1 MKDLAEE
8 RNVFNTT
15 LLIWFLVL
23 QLIMTNEAFTMNGS
37 THTHKRARVSCNIC
51 QRTFKTNR
59 ELQQHLVCR
68 RKNRECIINSK
79 TDINDSNNIAADNNI
94 IDSSNSDENGDH
106 ETYFWN
112 EVSRTVF

>member
-37 THTHKRARVSCNIC
+37 THTHKRVRASAVTYANERSKPIEDYSSIWFAEEKIENVSSILKL
-51 QRTFKTNR
+51 T
-59 ELQQHLVCR
+59 LM
-68 RKNRECIINSK
+68 
-79 TDINDSNNIAADNNI
+79 
-94 IDSSNSDENGDH
+94 
-106 ETYFWN
+106 
-112 EVSRTVF
+112 TVTI